1 MSTGRSAACN
11 RCADLAR
18 IVNGTPACVDGAC
31 LIQLLRADIR
41 PTILGRETR
50 SPLVLPVFFSVES
63 REGSSRTL
71 NLGEAVLLQREVN
84 TVMSVLRQN
93 GIIVTALH
101 NHWLGEDPRLMYMHW
116 EDVSDPRKFLRVS
129 LAALRAAGVKTRP
142 LAGDSS
148 HDKPHGK
155 PFDW

>member
-1 MSTGRSAACN
+1 MSKGRSAACN
-11 RCADLAR
+11 RCAELAR
-18 IVNGTPACVDGAC
+18 IVNGTPACIDGAC
-31 LIQLLRADIR
+31 LIQLLRSDIK

-50 SPLVLPVFFSVES
+50 SPLVLPVFFSIES
-63 REGSSRTL
+63 RDGSSRTL

-93 GIIVTALH
+93 RIIVTALH

-116 EDVSDPRKFLRVS
+116 EDVSDPREFLRAS
-129 LAALRAAGVKTRP
+129 MEALRAAGVKTRP
-142 LAGDSS
+142 LVAEAV
-148 HDKPHGK
+148 HEK